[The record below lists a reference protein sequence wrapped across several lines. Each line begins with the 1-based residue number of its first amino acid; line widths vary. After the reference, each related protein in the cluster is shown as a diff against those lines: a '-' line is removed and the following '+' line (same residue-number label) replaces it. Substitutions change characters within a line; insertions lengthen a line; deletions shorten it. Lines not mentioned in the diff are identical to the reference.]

1 MDILTVMITAFC
13 SLVVLFL
20 LAKLMGN
27 KQIDQLSLFDYTIGI
42 TIGSIAAEMAT
53 ELENPQYPLAAL
65 VVYGVTATA
74 VSLITNKSPGFR
86 RFVTGKPLPLLMG
99 GQLDRKNFKKARL
112 DLDDFLA
119 KARAAGYFT
128 LSDIDMALL
137 EPNGH
142 ISFLPKSVARPLA
155 PQDVA
160 VFPPQEG
167 MQENLVMDGVIQYA
181 ALKKAGLSEHALRE
195 QLRALGFPVC
205 KSVFLAS
212 RDTDGTL
219 TVYGADAVTPPV

>member
-1 MDILTVMITAFC
+1 MDILAVVITAFC

-42 TIGSIAAEMAT
+42 TIGSIAAELAT
-53 ELENPQYPLAAL
+53 ELEAPLYPLTAL

-74 VSLITNKSPGFR
+74 VSLLTNKSVAFR
-86 RFVTGKPLPLLMG
+86 HFATGKPLPLLDN
-99 GQLDRKNFKKARL
+99 GQLYRKNFKKARL

-119 KARAAGYFT
+119 KARVAGYYR
-128 LSDIDMALL
+128 LSDLDTALL

-142 ISFLPKSVARPLA
+142 ISFLPKSVARPLQ

-160 VFPPQEG
+160 VFPPPDVRQ
-167 MQENLVMDGVIQYA
+167 QNLIMDGKLQRGV
-181 ALKKAGLSEHALRE
+181 LEKAGLSEGALLSE
-195 QLRALGFPVC
+195 LRTLGFPAY
-205 KSVFLAS
+205 KTVFLAT
-212 RDTDGTL
+212 RDADGTL
-219 TVYGADAVTPPV
+219 TVYRADAPTPQA